1 MHRASLDSAKT
12 ANQSRP
18 KLPCRSGLSVE
29 RKLGPRALGHG
40 ATRVGRKRGRQRA
53 SGRWRRTG
61 PGWCWCW
68 AVPRAGERPRWRRR
82 ARGLR
87 EGDADKRGP
96 LVSRTG
102 TNAAEPERGDA
113 CGDAG
118 LKRRRGARVVRK
130 ERKGAGLGCEGK
142 RWAAREGKETR
153 AGPLR
158 VRFGLSIF
166 LSLFYFKHHLN
177 LFEFKLKFEFNSYA
191 FKQNKAMHQHECT
204 NILTL

>member
-1 MHRASLDSAKT
+1 MRARLRRER
-12 ANQSRP
+12 NQSGP
-18 KLPCRSGLSVE
+18 KLPCRSELIVD
-29 RKLGPRALGHG
+29 RKAGPRALGRR
-40 ATRVGRKRGRQRA
+40 AARVGRERGRQCA

-68 AVPRAGERPRWRRR
+68 AVPRAGEWPRWRRR

-87 EGDADKRGP
+87 EGDAYKRGP

-118 LKRRRGARVVRK
+118 LKRRRGARVARK

-158 VRFGLSIF
+158 VAGLVWLGFGSGLVYLFSFLFSI
-166 LSLFYFKHHLN
+166 SN
-177 LFEFKLKFEFNSYA
+177 
-191 FKQNKAMHQHECT
+191 T
-204 NILTL
+204 T

>member
-1 MHRASLDSAKT
+1 M
-12 ANQSRP
+12 
-18 KLPCRSGLSVE
+18 E
-29 RKLGPRALGHG
+29 RKAGPRALGRG
-40 ATRVGRKRGRQRA
+40 AARVGRKRGRQRA

-153 AGPLR
+153 AGPRREAAGLR
-158 VRFGLSIF
+158 EGGSGSGRFLGLGWFGCWVWAEVSFPISF
-166 LSLFYFKHHLN
+166 LFSNSNQLN
-177 LFEFKLKFEFNSYA
+177 LFEFKFEFES
-191 FKQNKAMHQHECT
+191 KPH
-204 NILTL
+204 